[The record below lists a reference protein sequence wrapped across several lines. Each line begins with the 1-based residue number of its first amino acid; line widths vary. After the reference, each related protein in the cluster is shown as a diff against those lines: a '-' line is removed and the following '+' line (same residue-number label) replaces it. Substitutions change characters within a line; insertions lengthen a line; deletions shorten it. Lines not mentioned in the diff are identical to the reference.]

1 MLWTPERE
9 VIIDPFVLAL
19 IWSDF
24 APHDLRRT
32 RDEEGDDQPTDHE
45 QDAYIDQ
52 TSEAIFGADSHRYP
66 LDFLKSTLLFTTRIR
81 TLFSGAKFTSFREML
96 HDSVHTRHHKQL
108 KNLRPLFDS
117 PDYALSRRGNY
128 HRTRPWDLALSGLNP
143 ADFGFNSED
152 LSFSISTANA
162 MGQGVRRIFRFL
174 NEDES
179 VDFLIDE
186 VNELSW
192 PDGEPIDFSLGFHQF
207 VVDYLALHQS
217 SFGVPLF
224 SFNDISP
231 WIVARTQ
238 KANRKIDDS
247 RKIEYAISVTMPDFS
262 KLTFDD
268 IFELRKERFINC
280 FREIVE
286 VGGLQ
291 TLTRTDINKMLNAE
305 ILEAA
310 EKASYGAKEITID
323 LAKLALSLIPGS
335 GLLAEGA
342 KIVAEHA
349 EEFFEVTSEAGA
361 APSRFRRFK
370 NRWLWFVK
378 NARIRS
384 GNFLES
390 LSEKSPE

>member
-19 IWSDF
+19 VWGDF
-24 APHDLRRT
+24 APRDLRRI
-32 RDEEGDDQPTDHE
+32 RNNEGEIQPTDLE
-45 QDAYIDQ
+45 QDVYIDQ
-52 TSEAIFGADSHRYP
+52 TSEAIFGADSSRYP

-81 TLFSGAKFTSFREML
+81 TLFSGAKFASFREML
-96 HDSVHTRHHKQL
+96 HDGVHTKHHKQL

-128 HRTRPWDLALSGLNP
+128 LRTRPWDIALNGLNP

-162 MGQGVRRIFRFL
+162 MGQGVRHIFRFL

-207 VVDYLALHQS
+207 VVDYLALYQF
-217 SFGVPLF
+217 SFGAPLF
-224 SFNDISP
+224 SFNDVSP

-238 KANRKIDDS
+238 KVNRKIDDS
-247 RKIEYAISVTMPDFS
+247 RKIEHAIIVTMPDFS

-268 IFELRKERFINC
+268 IFELRKERFIKC

-291 TLTRTDINKMLNAE
+291 TLTRPDINKMLKAE

-323 LAKLALSLIPGS
+323 LAKFALSLIPGS

-342 KIVAEHA
+342 KIAAEHA
-349 EEFFEVTSEAGA
+349 ETAVEVGSEAGA
-361 APSRFRRFK
+361 SPSRFRRFK

-384 GNFLES
+384 GDLFES